1 MAEGHLDKEL
11 STTDTD
17 EIGVVTNSMGQM
29 THRLNDMIHQVY
41 TLEIEKKASELR
53 ALQAMINPHF
63 LYNSLSNIKWKA
75 LRSGNDDISEIT
87 GLLAKF
93 YRTCL
98 NNGQPLTTVR
108 SELENIKAYVR
119 IQQLTHD
126 NGFDAEYDIEESQ
139 LDYQML
145 NFMLQPI
152 VENAVKHG
160 LEYEEEDG
168 KGHIRI
174 ECRGEDEF
182 IVFSVINNGGAID
195 LQKVAEVMRTPGT
208 GYGIYNIC
216 ERIELYYGPGSGLFP
231 SITEDGETCFTLKLN
246 RTLEKETPTEA

>member
-1 MAEGHLDKEL
+1 
-11 STTDTD
+11 
-17 EIGVVTNSMGQM
+17 
-29 THRLNDMIHQVY
+29 MI
-41 TLEIEKKASELR
+41 
-53 ALQAMINPHF
+53 
-63 LYNSLSNIKWKA
+63 
-75 LRSGNDDISEIT
+75 
-87 GLLAKF
+87 
-93 YRTCL
+93 
-98 NNGQPLTTVR
+98 
-108 SELENIKAYVR
+108 
-119 IQQLTHD
+119 
-126 NGFDAEYDIEESQ
+126 
-139 LDYQML
+139 
-145 NFMLQPI
+145 LQPI

-174 ECRGEDEF
+174 ECRGKDEF
-182 IVFSVINNGGAID
+182 IVFRVINNGGAID

>member
-1 MAEGHLDKEL
+1 
-11 STTDTD
+11 
-17 EIGVVTNSMGQM
+17 
-29 THRLNDMIHQVY
+29 
-41 TLEIEKKASELR
+41 
-53 ALQAMINPHF
+53 
-63 LYNSLSNIKWKA
+63 
-75 LRSGNDDISEIT
+75 
-87 GLLAKF
+87 
-93 YRTCL
+93 
-98 NNGQPLTTVR
+98 
-108 SELENIKAYVR
+108 
-119 IQQLTHD
+119 
-126 NGFDAEYDIEESQ
+126 
-139 LDYQML
+139 ML

-182 IVFSVINNGGAID
+182 IVFRVINNGGAID
-195 LQKVAEVMRTPGT
+195 LQQVAEVMRTPGT

-216 ERIELYYGPGSGLFP
+216 ERIELYYGSGSGLFP

>member
-1 MAEGHLDKEL
+1 
-11 STTDTD
+11 
-17 EIGVVTNSMGQM
+17 
-29 THRLNDMIHQVY
+29 
-41 TLEIEKKASELR
+41 
-53 ALQAMINPHF
+53 
-63 LYNSLSNIKWKA
+63 
-75 LRSGNDDISEIT
+75 
-87 GLLAKF
+87 
-93 YRTCL
+93 
-98 NNGQPLTTVR
+98 
-108 SELENIKAYVR
+108 
-119 IQQLTHD
+119 
-126 NGFDAEYDIEESQ
+126 
-139 LDYQML
+139 ML

-174 ECRGEDEF
+174 ECRGKDEF
-182 IVFSVINNGGAID
+182 IVFRVINNGGAID
-195 LQKVAEVMRTPGT
+195 LQKVTEVMRTPGT